1 MIDTSGGN
9 VAYACLSLAEN
20 LGAQRI
26 RVYGADFS
34 YPKGRAYARGTYIY
48 PFFERRQKRFLPS
61 ETQLYSFLARD
72 SSALQFYRKSFEQ
85 KVSKMEA
92 EVTAA
97 PGLGAPLTLNPRRFS
112 GENKRIFSLFAPGK
126 ALMSAEN
133 FLRQYRQE
141 IAALPIAGGMTHA
154 ERQVFLTLLP
164 QAAALKRRNPGL
176 SNAELLDAI
185 KAYSTAE
192 IDRVLQG
199 YFSETARSGR
209 KSSAPFW

>member
-1 MIDTSGGN
+1 M
-9 VAYACLSLAEN
+9 
-20 LGAQRI
+20 
-26 RVYGADFS
+26 
-34 YPKGRAYARGTYIY
+34 
-48 PFFERRQKRFLPS
+48 
-61 ETQLYSFLARD
+61 ET
-72 SSALQFYRKSFEQ
+72 
-85 KVSKMEA
+85 

-97 PGLGAPLTLNPRRFS
+97 PGLGIPLALNSPRRFS

-141 IAALPIAGGMTHA
+141 ITALPPNAGGMRGLTHA
-154 ERQVFLTLLP
+154 ERRVFLTLLP
-164 QAAALKRRNPGL
+164 QAAALKHRNPGL

-199 YFSETARSGR
+199 S
-209 KSSAPFW
+209 